1 MTARSSSGVEAACC
15 VVEDR
20 VSGKRPE
27 NRGQRGLREARGASS
42 KEVGSGRNGGG
53 GKYISQ
59 SKKRLREEGDKKE
72 ARARNASDGEWEV
85 WNRCPLPYLCGTC

>member
-1 MTARSSSGVEAACC
+1 M
-15 VVEDR
+15 
-20 VSGKRPE
+20 
-27 NRGQRGLREARGASS
+27 ARGRRTGGRGGYGRR
-42 KEVGSGRNGGG
+42 EVRVLKRWEAGEMG

>member
-1 MTARSSSGVEAACC
+1 M
-15 VVEDR
+15 
-20 VSGKRPE
+20 
-27 NRGQRGLREARGASS
+27 ARGRRTGGRGGYGRR
-42 KEVGSGRNGGG
+42 EVRVLKRWEAGKMG

>member
-1 MTARSSSGVEAACC
+1 M
-15 VVEDR
+15 
-20 VSGKRPE
+20 
-27 NRGQRGLREARGASS
+27 ARGRRTGGRGGYGRR
-42 KEVGSGRNGGG
+42 EVRVLKRWEAGEMGGG
-53 GKYISQ
+53 EEYISQ